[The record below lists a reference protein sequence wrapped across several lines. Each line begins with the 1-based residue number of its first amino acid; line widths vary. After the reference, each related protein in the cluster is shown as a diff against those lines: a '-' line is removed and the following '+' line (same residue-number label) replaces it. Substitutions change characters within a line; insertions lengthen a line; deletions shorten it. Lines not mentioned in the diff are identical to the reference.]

1 MDQIYTTL
9 RKFGKVKLNEPM
21 SKHTTFKLG
30 GPVKYFITIDNAD
43 KLVEVLNF
51 LREEN
56 VEFIIIGGG
65 SNVLCSDKEFD
76 GVVIKIA
83 NNEIKLLED
92 NVLQADAGCV
102 TVAVAR
108 ESVKFNLTGF
118 EWGIGVPGT
127 IGGAV
132 RGNAGAMGGDM
143 SGNLSKVEVYRQGE
157 ILELSNEECEFAYR
171 ESIFKH
177 NNDVVLCVWL
187 QLEKSTE
194 ESKDLMKTTL
204 ENIQYRNSTQPQ
216 GFASSGCIFK
226 NVKILNPKSEIK
238 NQNIIPTDFL
248 EKGIISAGWLMDQA
262 GCKGMKVGN
271 AQVSEKH
278 ANFIV
283 NLGDATAEDVKN
295 LIEEVKE
302 KVYNKFKI
310 NLEEEVQEIS
320 F

>member
-177 NNDVVLCVWL
+177 NNDVV
-187 QLEKSTE
+187 
-194 ESKDLMKTTL
+194 
-204 ENIQYRNSTQPQ
+204 
-216 GFASSGCIFK
+216 
-226 NVKILNPKSEIK
+226 
-238 NQNIIPTDFL
+238 
-248 EKGIISAGWLMDQA
+248 
-262 GCKGMKVGN
+262 
-271 AQVSEKH
+271 
-278 ANFIV
+278 
-283 NLGDATAEDVKN
+283 
-295 LIEEVKE
+295 
-302 KVYNKFKI
+302 
-310 NLEEEVQEIS
+310 
-320 F
+320 

>member
-1 MDQIYTTL
+1 MDTIYTTL
-9 RKFGKVKLNEPM
+9 KKFGKVKLNEPM

-30 GPVKYFITIDNAD
+30 GPAKYFITIDNNS

-56 VEFIIIGGG
+56 VEYVILGGG
-65 SNVLCSDKEFD
+65 SNVLCTDKELD
-76 GVVIKIA
+76 AVVIKVA
-83 NNEIKLLED
+83 SSEIKQLEND
-92 NVLQADAGCV
+92 ILQVDAGCI

-108 ESVKFNLTGF
+108 ESVRLGLTGF

-143 SGNLSKVEVYRQGE
+143 KGNIERVEVYRQGE
-157 ILELSNEECEFAYR
+157 ILELTNEECGFAYR
-171 ESIFKH
+171 ESSFKL
-177 NNDVVLCVWL
+177 NNDVILRVWL
-187 QLEKSTE
+187 KLEKSTE
-194 ESKDLMKTTL
+194 ESKDLMKKAL

-226 NVKILNPKSEIK
+226 NVVVKSQKPKAKS
-238 NQNIIPTDFL
+238 QDIPQEFL
-248 EKGIISAGWLMDQA
+248 DKGVISAGWLVDNA
-262 GCKGMKVGN
+262 GCKGLQIGK

-283 NLGDATAEDVKN
+283 NLGGATAEDVKN
-295 LIEEVKE
+295 LIDEVKE

-310 NLEEEVQEIS
+310 NLETEVQEIV

>member
-30 GPVKYFITIDNAD
+30 GPVKYFITIDNTD
-43 KLVEVLNF
+43 KLVEVLDF

-56 VEFIIIGGG
+56 VEYIILGGG
-65 SNVLCSDKEFD
+65 SNVLCADKEFD
-76 GVVIKIA
+76 GVVIKIHDQTTIIDDQTVIA
-83 NNEIKLLED
+83 SAGAST
-92 NVLQADAGCV
+92 VSVAQA
-102 TVAVAR
+102 
-108 ESVKFNLTGF
+108 SVKAGLTGF

-143 SGNLSKVEVYRQGE
+143 NGNISKVEVYRQGE
-157 ILELSNEECEFAYR
+157 ILELTKEECEFAYR
-171 ESIFKH
+171 SSAFKN
-177 NNDVVLCVWL
+177 NNDIVLRVWL
-187 QLEKSTE
+187 ELEKSSE
-194 ESKDLMKTTL
+194 ESKDLMKKAI
-204 ENIQYRNSTQPQ
+204 ENISYRNTTQPQ

-226 NVKILNPKSEIK
+226 NVSIEKWKQENGGELPEIFAGK
-238 NQNIIPTDFL
+238 AV
-248 EKGIISAGWLMDQA
+248 ISAGWLVDSS
-262 GCKGMKVGN
+262 GCKGLQVGQ

-283 NLGDATAEDVKN
+283 NLGGATASEVKS

-302 KVYNKFKI
+302 KVYNEFKI
-310 NLEEEVQEIS
+310 TLETEVQEIG

>member
-9 RKFGKVKLNEPM
+9 KKFGKVRLNEPM
-21 SKHTTFKLG
+21 WKHTTFKLG
-30 GPVKYFITIDNAD
+30 GPVKYFVTIDKND
-43 KLVEVLNF
+43 KLIEVLNF

-56 VEFIIIGGG
+56 MEYVILGGG
-65 SNVLCSDKEFD
+65 SNVLCADREFD
-76 GVVIKIA
+76 GVVIKI
-83 NNEIKLLED
+83 NDQTTIINEQIVVASAGALT
-92 NVLQADAGCV
+92 VSVAQA
-102 TVAVAR
+102 
-108 ESVKFNLTGF
+108 SVKAGLTGF

-127 IGGAV
+127 IGGAT
-132 RGNAGAMGGDM
+132 RGNAGAMGGDI

-295 LIEEVKE
+295 LIEEVKK

>member
-177 NNDVVLCVWL
+177 NNDVVLRVWL

-295 LIEEVKE
+295 LIEEVKK

>member
-9 RKFGKVKLNEPM
+9 KKFGKVRLNEPM
-21 SKHTTFKLG
+21 WKHTTFKLG
-30 GPVKYFITIDNAD
+30 GPVKYFVTIDKND
-43 KLVEVLNF
+43 KLIEVLNF

-56 VEFIIIGGG
+56 MEYVILGGG
-65 SNVLCSDKEFD
+65 SNVLCADREFD
-76 GVVIKIA
+76 GVVIKI
-83 NNEIKLLED
+83 NDQTTIINEQIVVASAGALT
-92 NVLQADAGCV
+92 VSVAQA
-102 TVAVAR
+102 
-108 ESVKFNLTGF
+108 SVKAGLTGF

-127 IGGAV
+127 IGGAT
-132 RGNAGAMGGDM
+132 RGNAGAMGGDI

-177 NNDVVLCVWL
+177 NNDVVLRVWL

-295 LIEEVKE
+295 LIEEVKK

>member
-9 RKFGKVKLNEPM
+9 KKFGKVKLNEPM

-30 GPVKYFITIDNAD
+30 GPAKYFMTIDKTD

-56 VEFIIIGGG
+56 VEYVILGGG
-65 SNVLCSDKEFD
+65 SNVLCTDKELD
-76 GVVIKIA
+76 AVVIKVA
-83 NNEIKLLED
+83 SSEIKQLEND
-92 NVLQADAGCV
+92 ILQVDAGCI

-108 ESVKFNLTGF
+108 ESVRLGLTGF

-143 SGNLSKVEVYRQGE
+143 KGNIEKVEVYRQGE
-157 ILELSNEECEFAYR
+157 ILELQNEECEFTYR
-171 ESIFKH
+171 ESIFKN
-177 NNDVVLCVWL
+177 NNDVVLRVWL
-187 QLEKSTE
+187 KLAKSTE
-194 ESKDLMKTTL
+194 ESKDLMKKAL

-226 NVKILNPKSEIK
+226 NVIVNEQLITNNE
-238 NQNIIPTDFL
+238 QMIPQEFL
-248 EKGIISAGWLMDQA
+248 DKGVISAGWLVDNA
-262 GCKGMKVGN
+262 GCKELKIGK

-283 NLGDATAEDVKN
+283 NLGGATAEDVKN
-295 LIEEVKE
+295 LIDEVKE

-310 NLEEEVQEIS
+310 NLETEVQEIV

>member
-9 RKFGKVKLNEPM
+9 KKFGKVKLNEPM

-30 GPVKYFITIDNAD
+30 GPAKYFISIDNTE
-43 KLVEVLNF
+43 KIVEVLNF

-56 VEFIIIGGG
+56 VEYVILGGG
-65 SNVLCSDKEFD
+65 SNVLCTDKELD
-76 GVVIKIA
+76 AVVIKVA
-83 NNEIKLLED
+83 SSEIKQLEND
-92 NVLQADAGCV
+92 ILQVDAGCI

-108 ESVKFNLTGF
+108 ESVRLGLTGF

-143 SGNLSKVEVYRQGE
+143 KGNIEKVEIYRQGE
-157 ILELSNEECEFAYR
+157 ILELTNEECGFAYR
-171 ESIFKH
+171 ESIFKN
-177 NNDVVLCVWL
+177 NNDVVLRVWL
-187 QLEKSTE
+187 KLAKSTE
-194 ESKDLMKTTL
+194 ESKDLMKKAL

-226 NVKILNPKSEIK
+226 NVIVKSQKPKAKS
-238 NQNIIPTDFL
+238 QDIPQEFL
-248 EKGIISAGWLMDQA
+248 DKGVISAGWLVDNA
-262 GCKGMKVGN
+262 GCKELKIGK

-283 NLGDATAEDVKN
+283 NLGGATAEDVKN
-295 LIEEVKE
+295 LIDEVKE

-310 NLEEEVQEIS
+310 NLETEVQEIV

>member
-1 MDQIYTTL
+1 MDTIYTTL
-9 RKFGKVKLNEPM
+9 KKFGKVKLNEPM

-30 GPVKYFITIDNAD
+30 GPAKYFITIDNNS

-56 VEFIIIGGG
+56 VEYVILGGG
-65 SNVLCSDKEFD
+65 SNVLCTDKELD
-76 GVVIKIA
+76 AVVIKVA
-83 NNEIKLLED
+83 SSEIKQLEND
-92 NVLQADAGCV
+92 ILQVDAGCI

-108 ESVKFNLTGF
+108 ESVRLGLTGF

-143 SGNLSKVEVYRQGE
+143 KGNIEKVEVYRQGE
-157 ILELSNEECEFAYR
+157 ILELQNEECEFTYR
-171 ESIFKH
+171 ESIFKN
-177 NNDVVLCVWL
+177 NNDVVLRVWL
-187 QLEKSTE
+187 KLAKSNE
-194 ESKDLMKTTL
+194 ESKDLMKKAI
-204 ENIQYRNSTQPQ
+204 ENIAYRNATQPQ

-226 NVKILNPKSEIK
+226 NVIVNEQLITNNE
-238 NQNIIPTDFL
+238 QMIPQEFL
-248 EKGIISAGWLMDQA
+248 DKGVISAGWLVDNA
-262 GCKGMKVGN
+262 GCKELKIGK

-283 NLGDATAEDVKN
+283 NLGGATAEDVKN
-295 LIEEVKE
+295 LIDEVKE

-310 NLEEEVQEIS
+310 NLETEVQEIV

>member
-295 LIEEVKE
+295 LIEEVKK

>member
-1 MDQIYTTL
+1 
-9 RKFGKVKLNEPM
+9 M

-30 GPVKYFITIDNAD
+30 GPAKYFMTIDKTD

-56 VEFIIIGGG
+56 VEYVILGGG
-65 SNVLCSDKEFD
+65 SNVLCTDKELD
-76 GVVIKIA
+76 AVVIKVA
-83 NNEIKLLED
+83 SSEIKQLEND
-92 NVLQADAGCV
+92 ILQVDAGCI

-108 ESVKFNLTGF
+108 ESVRLGLTGF

-143 SGNLSKVEVYRQGE
+143 KGNIEKVEVYRQGE
-157 ILELSNEECEFAYR
+157 ILELQNEECEFTYR
-171 ESIFKH
+171 ESIFKN
-177 NNDVVLCVWL
+177 NNDVVLRVWL
-187 QLEKSTE
+187 KLAKSNE
-194 ESKDLMKTTL
+194 ESKDLMKKAI
-204 ENIQYRNSTQPQ
+204 ENIAYRNATQPQ

-226 NVKILNPKSEIK
+226 NVIVNEQLITNNE
-238 NQNIIPTDFL
+238 QMIPQEFL
-248 EKGIISAGWLMDQA
+248 DKGVISAGWLVDNA
-262 GCKGMKVGN
+262 GCKELQIGK

-283 NLGDATAEDVKN
+283 NLGGATAEDVKN
-295 LIEEVKE
+295 LIDEVKE

-310 NLEEEVQEIS
+310 TLEIEVQEIV

>member
-9 RKFGKVKLNEPM
+9 KKFGKVKLNEPM

-30 GPVKYFITIDNAD
+30 GPAKYFMTIDKTD

-56 VEFIIIGGG
+56 VEYVILGGG
-65 SNVLCSDKEFD
+65 SNVLCTDKELD
-76 GVVIKIA
+76 AVVIKVA
-83 NNEIKLLED
+83 SSEIKQLEND
-92 NVLQADAGCV
+92 ILQVDAGCI

-108 ESVKFNLTGF
+108 ESVRLGLTGF

-143 SGNLSKVEVYRQGE
+143 KGNIEKVEVYRQGE
-157 ILELSNEECEFAYR
+157 ILELQNEECEFTYR
-171 ESIFKH
+171 ESIFKN
-177 NNDVVLCVWL
+177 NNDVVLRVWL
-187 QLEKSTE
+187 KLAKSTE
-194 ESKDLMKTTL
+194 ESKDLMKKAL

-226 NVKILNPKSEIK
+226 NVIVNEQLITNNE
-238 NQNIIPTDFL
+238 QMIPQEFL
-248 EKGIISAGWLMDQA
+248 DKGVISAGWLVDNA
-262 GCKGMKVGN
+262 GCKELQIGK

-283 NLGDATAEDVKN
+283 NLGGATAEDVKN
-295 LIEEVKE
+295 LIDEVKE

-310 NLEEEVQEIS
+310 NLETEVQEIV

>member
-9 RKFGKVKLNEPM
+9 KKFGKVRLNEPM
-21 SKHTTFKLG
+21 WKHTTFKLG
-30 GPVKYFITIDNAD
+30 GPVKYFVTIDKND
-43 KLVEVLNF
+43 KLIEVLNF

-56 VEFIIIGGG
+56 MEYVILGGG
-65 SNVLCSDKEFD
+65 SNVLCADREFD
-76 GVVIKIA
+76 GVVIKI
-83 NNEIKLLED
+83 NDQTTIINEQIVVASAGALT
-92 NVLQADAGCV
+92 VSVAQA
-102 TVAVAR
+102 
-108 ESVKFNLTGF
+108 SVKAGLTGF

-127 IGGAV
+127 IGGAT
-132 RGNAGAMGGDM
+132 RGNAGAMGGDI

-157 ILELSNEECEFAYR
+157 ILELTHEECEFAYR

-177 NNDVVLCVWL
+177 NNDVVLRVWL

>member
-9 RKFGKVKLNEPM
+9 KKFGKVKLNEPM

-30 GPVKYFITIDNAD
+30 GPAKYFMTIDKTD

-56 VEFIIIGGG
+56 VEYVILGGG
-65 SNVLCSDKEFD
+65 SNVLCTDKELD
-76 GVVIKIA
+76 AVVIKVA
-83 NNEIKLLED
+83 SSEIKQLEND
-92 NVLQADAGCV
+92 ILQVDAGCI

-108 ESVKFNLTGF
+108 ESVRLGLTGF

-143 SGNLSKVEVYRQGE
+143 KGNIEKVEVYRQGE
-157 ILELSNEECEFAYR
+157 ILELQNEECEFTYR
-171 ESIFKH
+171 ESIFKN
-177 NNDVVLCVWL
+177 NNDVVLRVWL
-187 QLEKSTE
+187 KLAKSNE
-194 ESKDLMKTTL
+194 ESKDLMKKAI
-204 ENIQYRNSTQPQ
+204 ENIAYRNATQPQ

-226 NVKILNPKSEIK
+226 NVIVNEQLITNNE
-238 NQNIIPTDFL
+238 QMIPQEFL
-248 EKGIISAGWLMDQA
+248 DKGVISAGWLVDNA
-262 GCKGMKVGN
+262 GCKELQIGK

-283 NLGDATAEDVKN
+283 NLGGATAEDVKN
-295 LIEEVKE
+295 LIDEVKE

-310 NLEEEVQEIS
+310 NLETEVQEIV

>member
-9 RKFGKVKLNEPM
+9 KKFGKVRLNEPM
-21 SKHTTFKLG
+21 WKHTTFKLG
-30 GPVKYFITIDNAD
+30 GPVKYFVTIDKND
-43 KLVEVLNF
+43 KLIEVLNF

-56 VEFIIIGGG
+56 MEYVILGGG
-65 SNVLCSDKEFD
+65 SNVLCADREFD
-76 GVVIKIA
+76 GVVIKI
-83 NNEIKLLED
+83 NDQTTIINEQIVVASAGALT
-92 NVLQADAGCV
+92 VSVAQA
-102 TVAVAR
+102 
-108 ESVKFNLTGF
+108 SVKAGLTGF

-127 IGGAV
+127 IGGAT
-132 RGNAGAMGGDM
+132 RGNAGAMGGDI

-157 ILELSNEECEFAYR
+157 ILELTHEECEFAYR

-177 NNDVVLCVWL
+177 NNDVVLRVWL

-295 LIEEVKE
+295 LIEEVKK

>member
-1 MDQIYTTL
+1 MDTIYTTL
-9 RKFGKVKLNEPM
+9 KKFGKVKLNEPM

-30 GPVKYFITIDNAD
+30 GPAKYFISIDNTE
-43 KLVEVLNF
+43 KIVEVLNF

-56 VEFIIIGGG
+56 VEYVILGGG
-65 SNVLCSDKEFD
+65 SNVLCTDKELD
-76 GVVIKIA
+76 AVVIKVA
-83 NNEIKLLED
+83 SSEIKQLEND
-92 NVLQADAGCV
+92 ILQVDAGCI

-108 ESVKFNLTGF
+108 ESVRLGLTGF

-143 SGNLSKVEVYRQGE
+143 KGNIEKVEIYRQGE
-157 ILELSNEECEFAYR
+157 ILELTNEECGFAYR
-171 ESIFKH
+171 ESIFKN
-177 NNDVVLCVWL
+177 NNDVVLRVWL
-187 QLEKSTE
+187 KLAKSNE
-194 ESKDLMKTTL
+194 ESKDLMKKAI
-204 ENIQYRNSTQPQ
+204 ENIAYRNATQPQ

-226 NVKILNPKSEIK
+226 NVIVNEQLITNNE
-238 NQNIIPTDFL
+238 QMIPQEFL
-248 EKGIISAGWLMDQA
+248 DKGVISAGWLVDNA
-262 GCKGMKVGN
+262 GCKGLQIGK

-283 NLGDATAEDVKN
+283 NLGGATSDDVKN
-295 LIEEVKE
+295 LIDEVKE

-310 NLEEEVQEIS
+310 NLETEVQEIV

>member
-1 MDQIYTTL
+1 MDTIYTTL
-9 RKFGKVKLNEPM
+9 KKFGKVKLNEPM

-30 GPVKYFITIDNAD
+30 GPAKYFITIDNNSE
-43 KLVEVLNF
+43 LVEVLNF

-56 VEFIIIGGG
+56 VEYVILGGG
-65 SNVLCSDKEFD
+65 SNVLCTDKELD
-76 GVVIKIA
+76 AVVIKVA
-83 NNEIKLLED
+83 SSEIKQLEND
-92 NVLQADAGCV
+92 ILQVDAGCI

-108 ESVKFNLTGF
+108 ESVRLGLTGF

-143 SGNLSKVEVYRQGE
+143 KGNIEKVEVYRQGE
-157 ILELSNEECEFAYR
+157 ILELTNEECGFAYR
-171 ESIFKH
+171 ESIFKN
-177 NNDVVLCVWL
+177 NNDVVLRVWL
-187 QLEKSTE
+187 KLAKSIE
-194 ESKDLMKTTL
+194 ESKDLMKKAI
-204 ENIQYRNSTQPQ
+204 ENIAYRNATQPQ

-226 NVKILNPKSEIK
+226 NVIVKSQKPKAKS
-238 NQNIIPTDFL
+238 QDIPQEFL
-248 EKGIISAGWLMDQA
+248 DKGIISAGWLVDNA
-262 GCKGMKVGN
+262 GCKGLQIGK

-283 NLGDATAEDVKN
+283 NLGGATAEDVKN
-295 LIEEVKE
+295 LIDEVKE

-310 NLEEEVQEIS
+310 TLETEVQEIV